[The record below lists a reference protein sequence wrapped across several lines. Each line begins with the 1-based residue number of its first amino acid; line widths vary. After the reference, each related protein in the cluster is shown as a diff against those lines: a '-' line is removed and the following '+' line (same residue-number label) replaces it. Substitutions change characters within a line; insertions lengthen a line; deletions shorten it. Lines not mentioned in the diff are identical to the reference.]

1 MKSIGLVIATLFFF
15 GLSVLIVAWPDLK
28 ELRRGRNWDVAQS
41 DQSEGE
47 LHGVR
52 VFVDQTR
59 AMILPAAPDRALIYL
74 RLGLQ
79 GEPDQMRDWLS
90 CDIGLTDD
98 SGRKWLPLANAAGAQ
113 ITGFL
118 GDDPYEQSCNQ
129 SLSMPPEDGSPSFS
143 GQPFLVPA
151 DVVGGLRLE
160 ISGLNTRPDALS
172 LPLNP
177 VMQLPPG

>member
-1 MKSIGLVIATLFFF
+1 MKSLALVIATLLFL

-28 ELRRGRNWDVAQS
+28 ELRRGRNWNVTQL
-41 DQSEGE
+41 DQPEGE

-52 VFVDQTR
+52 VFVDQAR
-59 AMILPAAPDRALIYL
+59 AMILPATPDRALIYL
-74 RLGLQ
+74 RLGLEGERDRMQ
-79 GEPDQMRDWLS
+79 GWLS

-129 SLSMPPEDGSPSFS
+129 SLSLAPEDGSPSFS
-143 GQPFLVPA
+143 AQPFLVPA
-151 DVVGGLRLE
+151 DVVDGLRLE
-160 ISGLNTRPDALS
+160 ISGLYTRPDALS
-172 LPLNP
+172 LPVSP
-177 VMQLPPG
+177 VMLLPPG